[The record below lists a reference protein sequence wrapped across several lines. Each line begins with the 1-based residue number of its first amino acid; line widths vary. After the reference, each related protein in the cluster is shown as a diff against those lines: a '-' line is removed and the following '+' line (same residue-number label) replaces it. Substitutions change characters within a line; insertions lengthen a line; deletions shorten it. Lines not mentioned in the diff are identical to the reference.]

1 MCKSTRLP
9 CHACYKSAFLTLL
22 YHSSYYYI
30 VLLFVMHPTQH
41 FKPDSLI
48 NSDYA
53 PSNTSF

>member
-1 MCKSTRLP
+1 ML
-9 CHACYKSAFLTLL
+9 HARILTLL

-30 VLLFVMHPTQH
+30 VLLFVMHATQH
-41 FKPDSLI
+41 FKPDNLI